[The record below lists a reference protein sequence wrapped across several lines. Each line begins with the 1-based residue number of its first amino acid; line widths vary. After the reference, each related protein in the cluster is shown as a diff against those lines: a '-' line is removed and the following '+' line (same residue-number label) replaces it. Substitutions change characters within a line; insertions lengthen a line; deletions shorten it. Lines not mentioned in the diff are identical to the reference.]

1 MIARG
6 RRAGAAGELHLLA
19 TGEGAFAEVAAE
31 LERRDAHLL
40 HERVFHDRGGAAE
53 LRRRRLAAYGARADA
68 VEPTWLGA
76 PPGRGG
82 GELAVQVHAV
92 TGPPPAVADAHTR
105 RWEAG
110 GLVAVSNL
118 TAPGAGGPGEQTAA
132 VYAALAA
139 RLDLKRCAR
148 TWLWL
153 DRVNDWYGELNRA
166 RTACFRREGLIDGE
180 RALHLPASTG
190 IGLAPP
196 AGRIAL
202 EGLAP
207 LAGTPR
213 LLAAAG
219 RQDSAFAYGSA
230 FSRAAVIDGPLG
242 RTVLVSGTA
251 SIDAAGRTVHPH
263 RRAEQVAETVRC
275 VTAVLAGLGAAPA
288 DIVQG
293 VAYAVD
299 QETAAAWRAAGPPWP
314 LATVLADVCRP
325 DLAFEI
331 EVAAWPG

>member
-1 MIARG
+1 MMVRE
-6 RRAGAAGELHLLA
+6 RRCGALGELHLLA
-19 TGEGAFAEVAAE
+19 AGDGAFTAIAGE
-31 LERRDAHLL
+31 LRRRGARLL
-40 HERVFHDRGGAAE
+40 HERVFHDLQDGAAQAA
-53 LRRRRLAAYGARADA
+53 LRRQAYGDLADA

-82 GELAVQVHAV
+82 GELAVQVHAAI
-92 TGPPPAVADAHTR
+92 GAPPLVVDAHTR
-105 RWEAG
+105 AWQAG
-110 GLVAVSNL
+110 GLVTVSNL
-118 TAPGAGGPGEQTAA
+118 TAPAAGTPGEQTAA

-139 RLDLKRCAR
+139 RLELKRCAR

-153 DRVNDWYGELNRA
+153 DRVNDWYSDLNRA
-166 RTACFRREGLIDGE
+166 RTACFRREGLIAGE

-207 LAGTPR
+207 LVGTPR

-230 FSRAAVIDGPLG
+230 FSRASVVEGPLG

-251 SIDAAGRTVHPH
+251 SIDAAGRTLFPH
-263 RRAEQVAETVRC
+263 QRSEQVAETVRC
-275 VTAVLAGLGAAPA
+275 VTAVLAGLGASPA

-299 QETAAAWRAAGPPWP
+299 PATAAVWRSAAHGWP
-314 LATVLADVCRP
+314 LAVVLADVCRP
-325 DLAFEI
+325 DLTFEI
-331 EVAAWPG
+331 EVAAWLP